1 MTHMTHRAFNLYAIF
16 LISLAIGIWAAPFGA
31 ARSFVGAFAPDMP
44 DPSERATGIAPDQR
58 PQTAQR
64 VRAPEAG
71 AVPEPATFRD
81 VQGRGLL
88 VRVWVNSAGP
98 FNFAVDTGSGAILLS
113 RRVSDEAGVG
123 ARRGRTTSIT
133 GLSGI
138 AAAAQE
144 ATLRTLAIG
153 DRENYL
159 PAKGLALII
168 DGLPGDVDGVLD
180 PTEAF
185 APLGYV
191 IDIPNRELVAFDPQ
205 AAPVRASSPP
215 PGGAVVRW
223 LHEPSSRRPFVLLD
237 NGQRALLDTGSRL
250 GLAISDHRGRTA
262 NSDDGYYSVRDVGG
276 GSVSARALAP
286 TTVAIG
292 ALTLR
297 NIPTDLISGKEAGAP
312 VLIGLRALRPFRL
325 KFDPAH
331 RLIEIA
337 PPAKESSR

>member
-1 MTHMTHRAFNLYAIF
+1 VTHVTHRALNLYATF
-16 LISLAIGIWAAPFGA
+16 LISLAIGIWAAPLGA
-31 ARSFVGAFAPDMP
+31 ARSFVAASALDVLEPNG
-44 DPSERATGIAPDQR
+44 RATGIAPDER
-58 PQTAQR
+58 AQTARR
-64 VRAPEAG
+64 VRAPEA
-71 AVPEPATFRD
+71 VPVPRLVTFREEE
-81 VQGRGLL
+81 GRGLL
-88 VRVWVNSAGP
+88 VRVWVNSTGP

-123 ARRGRTTSIT
+123 AKPGRGTSIA

-138 AAAAQE
+138 TGTAHE

-159 PAKGLALII
+159 PGKGLALIT
-168 DGLPGDVDGVLD
+168 DGLPGDIDGVLD

-191 IDIPNRELVAFDPQ
+191 IDIPNGELIAFDPQ

-215 PGGAVVRW
+215 PGGTVVRW
-223 LHEPSSRRPFVLLD
+223 LHEASSRRPFVLLD
-237 NGQRALLDTGSRL
+237 NGHRALLDTGSRL
-250 GLAISDHRGRTA
+250 GLAISDHRSRTA
-262 NSDDGYYSVRDVGG
+262 ASGDGDYSVRDVGG
-276 GSVSARALAP
+276 GSVSARALRP

-297 NIPTDLISGKEAGAP
+297 NIPTDLISGAEAGAP

-337 PPAKESSR
+337 PPAQDR